1 MYPTFCRFPAD
12 ATGDDP
18 TFAAVSAAFGLGRQ
32 RPGLALE
39 EQGGAIRVLVSPDGR
54 TRLFPAA
61 EVTLGLPEDVALG
74 LMDAVE
80 EVIEDAR
87 EDQDGDPDLV
97 MRLEATLA
105 QMERCLVDDETP
117 RV

>member
-12 ATGDDP
+12 AAGDDP

-39 EQGGAIRVLVSPDGR
+39 EQGGMVRVLVIPGGR
-54 TRLFPAA
+54 TQLFPTA
-61 EVTLGLPEDVALG
+61 LLKPGLPEDAALG

-80 EVIEDAR
+80 EAIEDAR
-87 EDQDGDPDLV
+87 EDQDGDRDLV
-97 MRLEATLA
+97 TRLEATLA
-105 QMERCLVDDETP
+105 LMERCLVDDETP
-117 RV
+117 G